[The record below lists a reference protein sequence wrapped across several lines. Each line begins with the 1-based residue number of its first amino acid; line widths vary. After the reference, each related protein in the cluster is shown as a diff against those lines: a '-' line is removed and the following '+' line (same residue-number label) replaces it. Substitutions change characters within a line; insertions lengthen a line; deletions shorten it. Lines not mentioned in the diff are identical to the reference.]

1 MLWEGVT
8 IFFFSLKTS
17 LTIKA
22 YCYKSYWQSF
32 STASKEGEGGGL
44 SVNRLQSYFSQKI
57 CINITYRERPQSLL
71 LCRYISECCG
81 SGRFLSRSDKK
92 RSGTD
97 RILIRISK
105 AGKGWIHSW
114 DPYPAETAP
123 LAKAWTSRMGGERGG
138 EDWLYCS
145 SRTGRYIL
153 ICYRLALIVWKTP
166 YLLVQVV
173 TLFQSSCYLWSLCF
187 APNSQ
192 IYGYSAG
199 PRIKTVYYG
208 I

>member
-1 MLWEGVT
+1 MMVPKTPLKIYAIVCYGKGLQY
-8 IFFFSLKTS
+8 FFSLSKHP
-17 LTIKA
+17 L
-22 YCYKSYWQSF
+22 QSKPIVINHIGR
-32 STASKEGEGGGL
+32 ASVQHQKRERGGL

-97 RILIRISK
+97 RILILIRISK

-123 LAKAWTSRMGGERGG
+123 LAKAWTSR
-138 EDWLYCS
+138 ED
-145 SRTGRYIL
+145 G
-153 ICYRLALIVWKTP
+153 
-166 YLLVQVV
+166 
-173 TLFQSSCYLWSLCF
+173 
-187 APNSQ
+187 
-192 IYGYSAG
+192 
-199 PRIKTVYYG
+199 
-208 I
+208 